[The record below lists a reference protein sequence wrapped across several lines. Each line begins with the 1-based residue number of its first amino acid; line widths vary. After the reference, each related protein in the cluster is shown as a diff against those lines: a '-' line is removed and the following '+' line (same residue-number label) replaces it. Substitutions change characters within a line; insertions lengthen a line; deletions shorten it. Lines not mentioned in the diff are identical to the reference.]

1 MQQGFRSFTDGYHVV
16 VFTTDVNTTFP
27 EYMSI
32 KKGHE
37 GFGDTILQFEALI
50 PHDKGVEFWKWCQR
64 QEKVSIRLDVMGE
77 FHCLSCL
84 KRAEQHPW
92 SPRTSPA
99 PSTYQVIARC
109 GHCGS
114 FYMVVW
120 TTTKKA
126 AQELDKRRKYS
137 G

>member
-1 MQQGFRSFTDGYHVV
+1 MQQGFRSFTDGYRIV
-16 VFTTDVNTTFP
+16 VFTTDVAVKFP
-27 EYMSI
+27 EYMTI
-32 KKGHE
+32 KERHE
-37 GFGDTILQFEALI
+37 GFRDNVRQFEALI
-50 PHDKGVEFWKWCQR
+50 PHDKGVEFWKWCQG
-64 QEKVSIRLDVMGE
+64 QEEVSIKLDVMSE

-84 KRAEQHPW
+84 KRTDQHPW

-99 PSTYQVIARC
+99 ESTYQITARC

-126 AQELDKRRKYS
+126 AQELRRKHS

>member
-1 MQQGFRSFTDGYHVV
+1 
-16 VFTTDVNTTFP
+16 VNTTFP

-32 KKGHE
+32 RKRHE

-50 PHDKGVEFWKWCQR
+50 PHDKGVEFWKWCQG
-64 QEKVSIRLDVMGE
+64 QEKVSIKLDMMSE

-84 KRAEQHPW
+84 KRTEQQPW

-99 PSTYQVIARC
+99 KNTFQVIVRC
-109 GHCGS
+109 FHCGS

-126 AQELDKRRKYS
+126 AQGLNKRRKS
-137 G
+137 RG